1 MTTKDIDGMLY
12 ALSAATRELEETY
25 TETGGEVTPE
35 TEALENKLAAVNELL
50 TTEGVDSL
58 GRWLKAKQDEIA
70 AAKAEKAAADARLKS
85 LQKTEDYIKWK
96 IAEVLRQTGT
106 EKVKGTYYSFAQ
118 AVAVKSTVK
127 TDALNDAYLNLAR
140 VAAHAHGLP
149 DWCDVTLK
157 TTTTEIKESGDP
169 DAAAFMQID
178 ETPSVRF
185 TKPRAV
191 KE

>member
-1 MTTKDIDGMLY
+1 MNTQEINAAIET
-12 ALSAATRELEETY
+12 LSRTSCDLEAAYIESE
-25 TETGGEVTPE
+25 GEVTE
-35 TEALENKLAAVNELL
+35 DTQALEGTIEALKELL
-50 TTEGVDSL
+50 NTEGVDSL

-106 EKVKGTYYSFAQ
+106 EKVKGTYYSFSQ

-127 TDALNDAYLNLAR
+127 TDALNDAYLNLVR

-157 TTTTEIKESGDP
+157 TTTTEIKDSGDP
-169 DAAAFMQID
+169 EAAAFMQID

-185 TKPRAV
+185 TKPRAA
-191 KE
+191 KD

>member
-1 MTTKDIDGMLY
+1 MTTHEIDALLL
-12 ALSAATRELEETY
+12 ALSAGSRELEEAY
-25 TETGGEVTPE
+25 VETAGEVTPE
-35 TEALENKLAAVNELL
+35 TEALDNKLAAVTELL

-127 TDALNDAYLNLAR
+127 TEALNDAFLELAQAGAR
-140 VAAHAHGLP
+140 ANGLP
-149 DWCDVTLK
+149 EWVDV
-157 TTTTEIKESGDP
+157 EIKDSGDP
-169 DAAAFMQID
+169 EAAAFMQID

-185 TKPRAV
+185 TKPRTI
-191 KE
+191 KD

>member
-1 MTTKDIDGMLY
+1 MNTQEINAAIET
-12 ALSAATRELEETY
+12 LSRTSWDLEAAYIESE
-25 TETGGEVTPE
+25 GEVTE
-35 TEALENKLAAVNELL
+35 DTQALEGTIEALKELL
-50 TTEGVDSL
+50 NTEGVDSL

-106 EKVKGTYYSFAQ
+106 EKVKGTYYSFSQ

-127 TDALNDAYLNLAR
+127 TDALNDAYLNLVR

-157 TTTTEIKESGDP
+157 TTTTEIKDSGDP
-169 DAAAFMQID
+169 EAAAFMQID

-185 TKPRAV
+185 TKPRAA
-191 KE
+191 KD

>member
-1 MTTKDIDGMLY
+1 MTTHEIDALLL
-12 ALSAATRELEETY
+12 ALSAGSRELEEAY
-25 TETGGEVTPE
+25 VETAGEVTPE
-35 TEALENKLAAVNELL
+35 TEALDNKLAAVTELL

-106 EKVKGTYYSFAQ
+106 EKVKGTYYSFSQ

-127 TDALNDAYLNLAR
+127 TDALNDAYLNLVR

-157 TTTTEIKESGDP
+157 TTTTEIKDSGDP
-169 DAAAFMQID
+169 EAAAFMQID

-185 TKPRAV
+185 TKPRAA